1 MTIWLVR
8 HGETELNAARVLQ
21 PADTPLSAH
30 GERQA
35 QALAERLADEPL
47 AGILSSD
54 LPRALQTAQ
63 RVAKRTGLAVQ
74 TSTLLHERHFG
85 DWRGQ
90 PYDSLQTDPLG
101 MSEAPPGGES
111 AAVFGQ
117 RCRQAFDQL
126 LQARRALGGP
136 LLVVTH
142 GLVIRELLAALP
154 SQAHAETTWPRLGN
168 TSLTVIDAEPPH
180 TLRRLNC
187 TLHLQGRLQEAPDSL
202 SGG

>member
-8 HGETELNAARVLQ
+8 HGETELNAARILQ
-21 PADTPLSAH
+21 PADTPLSSH
-30 GERQA
+30 GMRQA
-35 QALAERLADEPL
+35 QALAERLACEPL

-63 RVAKRTGLAVQ
+63 CVAERTGLPLQ
-74 TSTLLHERHFG
+74 TSPLLHERNFG

-90 PYDSLQTDPLG
+90 PYDSLHTDPLG
-101 MSEAPPGGES
+101 MSAAPPGGES

-117 RCRQAFDQL
+117 RCRQAFAQMLDAQ
-126 LQARRALGGP
+126 RALGGA
-136 LLVVTH
+136 LVVVTH
-142 GLVIRELLAALP
+142 GLVIRALLAGLP
-154 SQAHAETTWPRLGN
+154 PQAHSESAWPRLGN
-168 TSLTVIDAEPPH
+168 TSRTVIDASPPH

-187 TLHLQGRLQEAPDSL
+187 TLHLGGRLQERPDSL